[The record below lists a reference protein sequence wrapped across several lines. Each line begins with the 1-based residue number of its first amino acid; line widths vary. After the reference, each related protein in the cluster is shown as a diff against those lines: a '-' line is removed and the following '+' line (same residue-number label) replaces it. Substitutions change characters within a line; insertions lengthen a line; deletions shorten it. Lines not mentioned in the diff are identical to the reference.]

1 MILGIVISPKCSIP
15 IYSVAYAVLLAGI
28 NSSDYCGYSLIKLI
42 GKINLS
48 SNICLV
54 KDNRTKI
61 FLRKL
66 PLAFLGTAILQV
78 NGLVET
84 FFASFLFS
92 GSLAWLY
99 YADRVNQFL
108 YGVFGTAIAT
118 VMIPYLIDCKRDKTE
133 VF

>member
-1 MILGIVISPKCSIP
+1 MILGIVISPKWSIP

-28 NSSDYCGYSLIKLI
+28 IQVTIGEYSLIKLI

-48 SNICLV
+48 SNIYLI

-61 FLRKL
+61 FLCKL
-66 PLAFLGTAILQV
+66 PLAFLGTVILQV

-108 YGVFGTAIAT
+108 YGVFGTAIFH
-118 VMIPYLIDCKRDKTE
+118 I
-133 VF
+133 